1 MDFQRRIDSLDIQ
14 RINEENKE
22 GNILS
27 VNLEYPAE
35 LDDLHSDYPLASEP
49 FEVKPNMLSSYETE

>member
-35 LDDLHSDYPLASEP
+35 LDDHSDYPLASEP